1 MKVMLTTTNGLGIH
15 ETVELHEILTFKNL
29 CLTKTVTMNKL
40 AQDEELKR
48 ILSEDSAKTR
58 EQIRQLQDLLS

>member
-1 MKVMLTTTNGLGIH
+1 MLKTTNGLGVH
-15 ETVELHEILTFKNL
+15 ETVELHELLVFKNL

-48 ILSEDSAKTR
+48 ILSEDSSKTR
-58 EQIRQLQDLLS
+58 EQIRQLQDFLS

>member
-1 MKVMLTTTNGLGIH
+1 MLTTTSGLGVH

-29 CLTKTVTMNKL
+29 CLTKTVTMTKL

-58 EQIRQLQDLLS
+58 QQIRQLQDLLS